1 MYCACVI
8 LEKKRLILCV
18 VFLQIYTDKKNFKL
32 LKTLNGGTCM
42 KNLKHNPVKHMLPVA
57 IYNFD
62 LSYYKTLRR
71 KFDGIPGFIFIL
83 SFSFVGH
90 ANV

>member
-1 MYCACVI
+1 MCNFRQ
-8 LEKKRLILCV
+8 KRGWFYVLY
-18 VFLQIYTDKKNFKL
+18 FYKSTQIKTQIT
-32 LKTLNGGTCM
+32 KTLNGVTCM

-71 KFDGIPGFIFIL
+71 KFDGIPGFICIL
-83 SFSFVGH
+83 RFSLVGH
-90 ANV
+90 ANVE